1 MVHRRG
7 CVLTVYVCTYI
18 RGTGRNYHLSFIAP
32 VPSGGL
38 LTASGIL
45 ISSEKNYAFKQ
56 GSVFSVFFVT
66 GSDGVKPGVL
76 DVPLVPS
83 SKIKEYELL
92 RPMRIHVLRA
102 AEATP
107 CTDEVTKYFVLRSL
121 YSVRNGAKTL
131 EPTHSTTIA
140 VSRLKSIAVVRLNG
154 Q

>member
-107 CTDEVTKYFVLRSL
+107 CTDEGIHTPPPEQ
-121 YSVRNGAKTL
+121 TL
-131 EPTHSTTIA
+131 DDMHPYRTVPRGKRGCYVQAASE
-140 VSRLKSIAVVRLNG
+140 
-154 Q
+154 